1 MKSIA
6 LPVEECATLIIP
18 HRSEASAAP
27 DGPKLWNEAPSTL
40 ARDYVPD
47 SFQPWRAE
55 DGLRI
60 VPRSWEAE
68 GFREVIEFEPD
79 FGLVIGDIQ
88 HRENAR
94 QTSRLRNTLNFHF
107 RLSGSGA
114 IAVGDGDPFP
124 LYRQTM
130 TLLLSP
136 DGLERAED
144 FVSGEHEQSVTV
156 FCQPDFLARRFRNA
170 GGKMP
175 QMLRSFIDDPA
186 RKPVIVSST
195 LSAQM
200 ALAVRALLLSE
211 FSRTMRRVYA
221 EAKALELLVL
231 ALAGLSEM
239 EAREAR
245 GEAYIGDRDLDRI
258 TRVRRR
264 LEEEFLSPPSIT
276 ELARFAGINEAK
288 LMHLFKQQVGET
300 IFNFT
305 QRLKMERAK
314 EMLETTDVSVTE
326 IAFDVGYEYSSNF
339 TTAFR
344 RHFGIT
350 PKAARDAMRHARGRS
365 QSG

>member
-1 MKSIA
+1 M
-6 LPVEECATLIIP
+6 TGP
-18 HRSEASAAP
+18 HRPDDATSN
-27 DGPKLWNEAPSTL
+27 DGPRLWSDAPSTL
-40 ARDYVPD
+40 PRDYAPD
-47 SFQPWRAE
+47 DFQPWRAE

-60 VPRSWEAE
+60 IPRSWEAE

-79 FGLVIGDIQ
+79 FGLVIGDIR
-88 HRENAR
+88 HHESAR
-94 QTSRLRNTLNFHF
+94 QTSRLRNSLNFHF

-114 IAVGDGDPFP
+114 IAVGNGDPFP
-124 LYRQTM
+124 VYRQTM

-136 DGLERAED
+136 DGLTRAED
-144 FVSGEHEQSVTV
+144 FVSGEHEQSVNV

-175 QMLRSFIDDPA
+175 RMLQEFTNDPA

-200 ALAVRALLLSE
+200 ALAVRALLLSD

-239 EAREAR
+239 EEREAR
-245 GEAYIGDRDLDRI
+245 GEAHIGDRDLDRI
-258 TRVRRR
+258 VRVRQQ
-264 LEEEFLSPPSIT
+264 LEDQFLAPPSIT
-276 ELARFAGINEAK
+276 ELARSVGINEAK

-314 EMLETTDVSVTE
+314 EMLETTDTSVTE

-350 PKAARDAMRHARGRS
+350 PKAARDAMRHLRGQS